1 MYVLPFLPPGDPS
14 ESLSTAKESKIHAI
28 DFASASA
35 DSYAGLKSVVAS
47 LDGQI
52 GVLVN
57 NVGVSHSHPVY
68 FHECPESEMQN
79 VVEINVNATM
89 RITRMVLPNML
100 EKWVSPQ
107 VRRSRTS

>member
-1 MYVLPFLPPGDPS
+1 MLIS
-14 ESLSTAKESKIHAI
+14 CIAKESKIHAI

-35 DSYAGLKSVVAS
+35 DSYSSLKQAISS
-47 LDGQI
+47 LDGHI

-89 RITRMVLPNML
+89 RITKMVLPNML
-100 EKWVSPQ
+100 EKYVFSSFGSFTADTGISTAK
-107 VRRSRTS
+107 RA